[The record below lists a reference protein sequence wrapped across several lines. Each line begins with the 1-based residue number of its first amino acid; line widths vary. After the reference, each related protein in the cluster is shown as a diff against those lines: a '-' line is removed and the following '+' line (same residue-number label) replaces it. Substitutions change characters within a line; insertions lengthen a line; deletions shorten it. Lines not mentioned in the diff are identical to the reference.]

1 MTTRRVLLGSLAAA
15 ALLLVLGRWGS
26 GLYTDYLWF
35 ASLGAASVWRA
46 RTVTTLILGAA
57 SFAAA
62 SAFAFLNLYAVR
74 HSVVSLVL
82 PRRIANIE
90 IGEEVPSRYLFL
102 ATCALSAVL
111 GAALTLPS
119 ATWTQAMLAKMG
131 RPFGES
137 DPYFGADLGFFVYWL
152 PLETALYVWAM
163 IVLVVVIAVV
173 VILYSLTP
181 SLKLMRGSLYVSA
194 YVRRHF
200 TMLGGVLLLAL
211 AWSYRLD
218 MYRLLVAGG
227 GAGGAFTAV
236 DHRVSLPATLLLA
249 LVTLCAAVIVA
260 WAGWSGQLRLAFFA
274 VSAVLLLSLVARTVA
289 PLVARRSADPTA
301 AALQERPY
309 IATRLSYTQR
319 AYGVDRMRPETL
331 GTGFSSAAEMA
342 RNSSVWDGATL
353 ARAAERTRDVRAM
366 GSSVAWMASPEGLAA
381 LLVER
386 GGAASGEG
394 SDVWDIGRFAAAT
407 SDENGLPVRLENGI
421 SRDAG
426 MVLDEP
432 AVFDGAPE
440 YSVLSDSSQDMAG
453 VEMVSTRSRLAHAWS
468 LQNFRLLF
476 GELPLNRPTI
486 VRRRDVRLRVRT
498 LAPFFVQGSD
508 VLPVVAA
515 DSLYWA
521 VELYAASGEYPLA
534 RRFQLLN
541 QTRGYFQH
549 AATALVHARSGRV
562 RLVLAPNP
570 EPVTESWA
578 SRFPALFIRS
588 TALPNVLQAALPPVL
603 DGARAQALAFA
614 VAGFRGDSLEVRHFA
629 SPDAGD
635 SSASREPVYVNLP
648 SLGVSALW
656 PLLDAGERV
665 RGVVAAV
672 GGAARGTTWIP
683 LASDGQR
690 WGSSID
696 RLATADSSAREAGAV
711 RTPVRVA
718 PLGGRPAY
726 FQAVFRGRPGA
737 SPSLA
742 RVTAIVNDTV
752 RAAPSLS
759 TALGISAPPPG
770 GAGGAPRDAR
780 ARLELLYR
788 SMREAMRRGDWTSFG
803 SAFDSL
809 GAALRASPR

>member
-1 MTTRRVLLGSLAAA
+1 VLLGSLAAA

-35 ASLGAASVWRA
+35 ASLGAESVWRA
-46 RTVTTLILGAA
+46 RTATTLILGTA

-74 HSVVSLVL
+74 QSVVSLVL

-102 ATCALSAVL
+102 ATCGLSMVL

-119 ATWTQAMLAKMG
+119 ATWTQALLARVG

-173 VILYSLTP
+173 LILYSLTP

-200 TMLGGVLLLAL
+200 TMLGGVLLIAL

-218 MYRLLVAGG
+218 MYRLLADGG

-236 DHRVSLPATLLLA
+236 DHRVSVPATLLLS

-289 PLVARRSADPTA
+289 PLVARRSADPVATE
-301 AALQERPY
+301 LQERPY
-309 IATRLSYTQR
+309 MATRLSYTRR
-319 AYGVDRMRPETL
+319 AYGVDRMRAETL
-331 GTGFSSAAEMA
+331 GTGFTSVAELA
-342 RNSSVWDGATL
+342 RRTSVWDGATL
-353 ARAAERTRDVRAM
+353 ARAAERSRDVRAM
-366 GSSVAWMASPEGLAA
+366 GSSVAWTASPEGLAA

-386 GGAASGEG
+386 GSAASGEG
-394 SDVWDIGRFAAAT
+394 SDLWDIGRFSAGT
-407 SDENGLPVRLENGI
+407 SDENGLPVRLESGTGP
-421 SRDAG
+421 DAG
-426 MVLDEP
+426 MVLEEP
-432 AVFDGAPE
+432 AVYDGAPE
-440 YSVLSDSSQDMAG
+440 YSVLSDSAQGIAG

-486 VRRRDVRLRVRT
+486 VRRRDVRLRVRA

-534 RRFQLLN
+534 RRFPVLN
-541 QTRGYFQH
+541 EMRGYFQH

-562 RLVLAPNP
+562 RLVLAPSP

-578 SRFPALFIRS
+578 ARFPQIFIRS
-588 TALPNVLQAALPPVL
+588 TALPNVVQTALPPIS

-629 SPDAGD
+629 TPDAGD
-635 SSASREPVYVNLP
+635 SAASREPVHADLP

-656 PLLDAGERV
+656 PLLDAQERV
-665 RGVVAAV
+665 RGVVAAI
-672 GGAARGTTWIP
+672 GGVSRGTAWIP

-690 WGSSID
+690 WGSTID
-696 RLATADSSAREAGAV
+696 RLATADSGAREAGTV

-718 PLGGRPAY
+718 PVGGRPAY
-726 FQAVFRGRPGA
+726 FQASFRGRPGA
-737 SPSLA
+737 SPSLN
-742 RVTAIVNDTV
+742 RVTAIVKDTV

-759 TALGISAPPPG
+759 AALGISTPVAG
-770 GAGGAPRDAR
+770 GAGAEPRDGR
-780 ARLELLYR
+780 ARLEMLHR
-788 SMREAMRRGDWTSFG
+788 AMREALRRGDWTSFG

-809 GAALRASPR
+809 GAALRAAPR